1 MVCRLRLPGEADGDG
16 TLALYDADRHLQKSS
31 TPSRVVVRQTAWVS
45 DWWQVVLAVSGSLV
59 AVWLSLVA
67 LFCLLGRR
75 YDDPARLRDALRL
88 LPDVLRLLRRLAADP
103 AVPRGV
109 RVRLVL
115 LGIYLVLPIDVVP
128 DFIPVIGYA
137 DDVVLI
143 ALVLRS
149 VARRAGAD
157 ALDRHWPGTPEGLA
171 TLKQLAG
178 VR

>member
-1 MVCRLRLPGEADGDG
+1 
-16 TLALYDADRHLQKSS
+16 
-31 TPSRVVVRQTAWVS
+31 
-45 DWWQVVLAVSGSLV
+45 
-59 AVWLSLVA
+59 
-67 LFCLLGRR
+67 
-75 YDDPARLRDALRL
+75 
-88 LPDVLRLLRRLAADP
+88 
-103 AVPRGV
+103 V

-115 LGIYLVLPIDVVP
+115 LGVYLVLPLDLVP

-157 ALDRHWPGTPEGLA
+157 ALDRHWPGTPEGLG

>member
-1 MVCRLRLPGEADGDG
+1 VVCRLRLPGEADGDG

-88 LPDVLRLLRRLAADP
+88 LPDVLRLL
-103 AVPRGV
+103 
-109 RVRLVL
+109 

>member
-1 MVCRLRLPGEADGDG
+1 M
-16 TLALYDADRHLQKSS
+16 
-31 TPSRVVVRQTAWVS
+31 
-45 DWWQVVLAVSGSLV
+45 LV
-59 AVWLSLVA
+59 VWLALVA
-67 LFCLLGRR
+67 LFYLLGRR

-115 LGIYLVLPIDVVP
+115 LGVYLVLPIDLVP
-128 DFIPVIGYA
+128 DVIPVIGYA

-157 ALDRHWPGTPEGLA
+157 ALDRHWPGTPEGLG

>member
-1 MVCRLRLPGEADGDG
+1 M
-16 TLALYDADRHLQKSS
+16 
-31 TPSRVVVRQTAWVS
+31 
-45 DWWQVVLAVSGSLV
+45 LV
-59 AVWLSLVA
+59 VWLALVA

-75 YDDPARLRDALRL
+75 YDDAARLRDALRL

-103 AVPRGV
+103 AVPRSV

-115 LGIYLVLPIDVVP
+115 LGVYLVLPIDLVP

-149 VARRAGAD
+149 VAHRAGAD
-157 ALDRHWPGTPEGLA
+157 ALDRHWPGTPEGLG